1 MCIFICSRA
10 DSTSLLYTLT
20 HTHTHTHT
28 HARARTHILLPCFAH
43 IPPSPQDVSAAYF
56 DELERRRGEL
66 EGQLVNVG
74 LDNVDFVVFR
84 TGALSGYVKDGDA
97 L

>member
-1 MCIFICSRA
+1 MCAYLSVHALTLLLSC
-10 DSTSLLYTLT
+10 TLSL
-20 HTHTHTHT
+20 THTHTHT

-43 IPPSPQDVSAAYF
+43 IPTSPQDVSAAYF